1 MFETFGLFIAG
12 YLLTWPALVILLLA
26 GIFFEHTGS
35 RKMAVFSGIVAAVV
49 SYFYFGIPLETISF
63 YALAYLVVGLVWS
76 FWRYRV
82 FLNKQVGYLEQ
93 RTWRNQAHKV
103 EAVAQL
109 APTNNLGQ
117 ITAWIIIWP
126 FSFIECALGDV
137 INAVQ
142 ALVTKVFKGVYY
154 KMFTSRTAA
163 LLAREDDIVEVR

>member
-1 MFETFGLFIAG
+1 MFETAFLFVAG

-35 RKMAVFSGIVAAVV
+35 RKMAVFSGIVAAV
-49 SYFYFGIPLETISF
+49 SAYFYFGIPLETIGF
-63 YALAYLVVGLVWS
+63 YALAYLVIGVVWS
-76 FWRYRV
+76 FWRYKV
-82 FLNKQVGYLEQ
+82 FINKQVSYLEQ
-93 RTWRNQAHKV
+93 RTWRNQAHKI
-103 EAVAQL
+103 EAVTQL
-109 APTNNLGQ
+109 APSNNLGQ
-117 ITAWIIIWP
+117 ITAWIIVWP
-126 FSFIECALGDV
+126 FSLVENTLGDV